1 MWVLWVPV
9 SEQRDDVGYTDKAV
23 ELEARTDRKTPTS
36 RNIQELKEQM
46 VFTEDDI
53 NLFDASGIEVPGPVA
68 VRPLLGTPAGP
79 TPSNQKGRRRAGN
92 SRGVSEVPA
101 EGVRGPA
108 ESGQANIVVEAAKHK
123 KNTVKEPGVGQGRT
137 RFKFPML

>member
-1 MWVLWVPV
+1 M
-9 SEQRDDVGYTDKAV
+9 
-23 ELEARTDRKTPTS
+23 ELEARQDRKTPTS
-36 RNIQELKEQM
+36 RSIQELKEQM

-68 VRPLLGTPAGP
+68 VRPVLGTPAGP
-79 TPSNQKGRRRAGN
+79 NPSNSNQRKNRRGN
-92 SRGVSEVPA
+92 TRGVSEVPA
-101 EGVRGPA
+101 EGVRGTG

-137 RFKFPML
+137 RFKLPML